1 MRWLGGIGRVDVLRL
16 LFAEPNPA
24 PIKHMLW
31 WRGLIAS
38 PELRLPMMGVTAGL
52 AKQLDAFSS

>member
-1 MRWLGGIGRVDVLRL
+1 MLARWDGRVDVLGL

-24 PIKHMLW
+24 VIKQMLCR
-31 WRGLIAS
+31 RGLIAS
-38 PELRLPMMGVTAGL
+38 PEFRLPMMGVSAGL

>member
-1 MRWLGGIGRVDVLRL
+1 VDIARL

-24 PIKHMLW
+24 VIKQMLFR
-31 WRGLIAS
+31 RGLIAS
-38 PELRLPMMGVTAGL
+38 PEFRLPMMGVSAGL

>member
-1 MRWLGGIGRVDVLRL
+1 MARL

-24 PIKHMLW
+24 VIKQMLCR
-31 WRGLIAS
+31 RGLIAS
-38 PELRLPMMGVTAGL
+38 PEFRLPMMGVSAGL